1 MNYSNYTDLNA
12 DPNVNFSQVVDA
24 SGRIVQGAFLDNFS
38 TTNFASWS
46 YFDSRLRDLL
56 SQSAFV
62 ARFHTVQ
69 FRQLDAAIQT
79 LYTVST
85 VLNKETFST
94 TTDWSE
100 MLSNTMY
107 MIANIN
113 TRMNLLNTGISS
125 LFESS
130 NVFSE
135 STFTLNYLSATYWP
149 RGESWTEQWVPAQL
163 TDDPLVFENATFM
176 GDTLAVDVARHTI
189 TADFTDLP
197 LDLSVTTHF
206 TPELTTLFGKTVV
219 AVDVTNLTSTNV
231 GQNGSVWKI
240 QMYDNNG
247 NFLSLS
253 RAYINN
259 DDVTDR
265 INDIYGSIGI
275 YPLYDLSIS
284 SDFTMAIETVISPDV
299 YPLSITIDSGQND

>member
-1 MNYSNYTDLNA
+1 MNYSDYADLNA

-24 SGRIVQGAFLDNFS
+24 SGRVVQGAFLDQFS

-46 YFDSRLRDLL
+46 YFDERLRDLL
-56 SQSAFV
+56 SQSAFI

-69 FRQLDAAIQT
+69 FRQFDAAIQT
-79 LYTVST
+79 LYTEST
-85 VLNKETFST
+85 VENAETFST

-113 TRMNLLNTGISS
+113 TRMNLLNAGISS

-149 RGESWTEQWVPAQL
+149 RGETWTEQWVPAQL
-163 TDDPLVFENATFM
+163 TDNPLDFENATFM
-176 GDTLAVDVARHTI
+176 GDTLEVDVARHTI

-197 LDLSVTTHF
+197 LDAVVETHF
-206 TPELTTLFGKTVV
+206 TEDLSTLTGNTIV
-219 AVDVTNLTSTNV
+219 AVNVTNLTTTEPYP
-231 GQNGSVWKI
+231 GGYVWQI
-240 QMYDNNG
+240 RMYDNSG
-247 NFLSLS
+247 NYLSAS
-253 RAYINN
+253 KAYLNN
-259 DDVTDR
+259 VDVTGQLIDNTMYLEY
-265 INDIYGSIGI
+265 IQE
-275 YPLYDLSIS
+275 LSIT
-284 SDFTMAIETVISPDV
+284 SDFNIVLEAEINSEV
-299 YPLSITIDSGQND
+299 YPLSITIDAYRNE